1 MKTILVADDQP
12 LTRDVVRA
20 VLSTNP
26 AYQVKEAE
34 NGAEALALAREH
46 RPDLVLL
53 DVQMPEMTGPEVC
66 MRLKGSPETGDIPV
80 LLMSGMDP
88 QDVQGYALMACADD
102 FFTKPFKAQALL
114 ARIKELLGE

>member
-1 MKTILVADDQP
+1 VKTILVADDQE
-12 LTRDVVRA
+12 LTRDLVRA

-26 AYQVKEAE
+26 AYQVHEAV

-46 RPDLVLL
+46 HPDLVLL

-66 MRLKGSPETGDIPV
+66 VRLKGSPDTRDIPI

-88 QDVQGYALMACADD
+88 EDVEGYALMASADG
-102 FFTKPFKAQALL
+102 FFAKPFKAKAVLG
-114 ARIKELLGE
+114 RMKELLGE